1 MREPLAE
8 IEGVKRVKTV
18 LRSEELILS
27 AVSEVLRKAAWVER
41 ERTGIV
47 LGADNAIDECKE
59 EYYRGVLAEGP
70 LGASPLSFP
79 YTSAN
84 AITAQTTIAF
94 GLHHETFTVT
104 DGPLSF
110 LKAAGLAFD
119 LIQTGIC
126 RAVIAGGFSQ
136 KAAFAML
143 MQDAGAPKGAR
154 HRTIRITDTQAAAG
168 DAASTASIEETFGSI
183 YAMINGKDGSIKGV
197 DKWGG
202 NMVFVEIGS
211 LPD

>member
-1 MREPLAE
+1 M
-8 IEGVKRVKTV
+8 
-18 LRSEELILS
+18 RSEELILS
-27 AVSEVLRKAAWVER
+27 AVSEVLRKAAWSER

-59 EYYRGVLAEGP
+59 EYYRAVLAEGP

-94 GLHHETFTVT
+94 GLHHETFTIT

-110 LKAAGLAFD
+110 LKAARMAFD
-119 LIQTGIC
+119 LIQTGVC
-126 RAVIAGGFSQ
+126 KAVITGGFSQ

-143 MQDAGAPKGAR
+143 MQDAGAPTGAW
-154 HRTIRITDTQAAAG
+154 HRTIRITDTDTPPETAVAA
-168 DAASTASIEETFGSI
+168 ASIEETFDSVL
-183 YAMINGKDGSIKGV
+183 ALLDGKDGVIKGV
-197 DKWGG
+197 DKEGG